1 MHRSLTVTDCVTA
14 TVSDLSIPDLGLSLM
29 TTRTPPASVLR
40 VRAALERLGHVDGI
54 CELSDSAR
62 TAQEAADALGIA
74 VGQIASS
81 IVFGLPHENG
91 PLPLLVVTSGRHR
104 VDTERV
110 AALLEVPRLLRA
122 DADFVRRWS
131 GFAIGGVSPL
141 GWQPDAD
148 PGPDVT
154 SPYRILIDEALGEWD
169 EVWAAA
175 GHTHWV
181 FPTTFAE
188 LVRVTGGTPAVVGN

>member
-1 MHRSLTVTDCVTA
+1 MS
-14 TVSDLSIPDLGLSLM
+14 
-29 TTRTPPASVLR
+29 TRTPPATVLR
-40 VRAALERLGHVDGI
+40 VRAALAAADHLDGI
-54 CELSDSAR
+54 RELSESAR

-81 IVFGLPHENG
+81 IVFGLPSESE

-131 GFAIGGVSPL
+131 GFAIGGVSPV

-148 PGPDVT
+148 LGPDVV
-154 SPYRILIDEALGEWD
+154 SPHRILVDEELGEWD

-181 FPTTFAE
+181 FPTSFSE
-188 LVRVTGGTPAVVGN
+188 LVRITGGEAAEVGA